1 MVWTPPSGKGFVE
14 RFCKVVGCS
23 HMSGRPETVIS
34 RLKHVIG
41 SRLRSHTDERRATE
55 VGVAVQGPCHVM
67 TGRRDEPSAGPYQAE
82 TLAALRQASN
92 ASARKRR

>member
-1 MVWTPPSGKGFVE
+1 MAWTPPSGKGFVE

-55 VGVAVQGPCHVM
+55 VGVAVQVLNRM
-67 TGRRDEPSAGPYQAE
+67 LELGRPKYVRIA
-82 TLAALRQASN
+82 
-92 ASARKRR
+92 